1 MGRPRRSYTDHMFPM
16 HWGPGSMRSREELK
30 GRRIAPGTIR
40 RALGFAKP
48 YKAMVV
54 AFLIATVAGS
64 FVAIVPPL
72 LFRRLLDGLSKGTI
86 RSGHSATLN
95 SIAIAAV
102 AIAFGIAMLSL
113 AARWFSSRVGEGL
126 IYDLRVTLFD
136 HVQRMPLAFFTRSQT
151 GALISRLNND
161 VIGAQNAVTGT
172 LGNIVS
178 NTISVVS
185 ILVVM
190 IALQWRLAI
199 LALFVLPL
207 FLIPSRF
214 LGRQLVG
221 ITREQMNLN
230 AEMNT
235 LMTERFNVAGALVA
249 KLFGRP
255 TEERESFSGRAGRV
269 RDIGIRLA
277 LYMRVFFV
285 LLGLVA
291 AIGTAVVYWEGGR
304 LVLSKAISIGT
315 LGAFTIYVTQLYSPL
330 TQLTNARVDLLTA
343 FVSFER
349 VFEIL
354 DMPHPITDKPGA
366 IELPRPQ
373 GRVEFDHVWFRY
385 PTAAEA
391 SLASLEQGLPAAKP
405 EEEGPPQYVLKDVT
419 FTIEPDRT
427 IALVGPSGA
436 GKTTM
441 AMLIPRIFD
450 VTEGAIRVDGR
461 DVRDVTMQ
469 SLARSIGVVTQD
481 PHLYHD
487 SIANNLRYA
496 RPEATDEELVAACK
510 GAQIWELVS
519 SLPDGLNTVVGERGY
534 RLSGGEKQRIAIA
547 RVLLKDPAIL
557 ILDEATAHLDS
568 ESEVLIQRAL
578 AAALEHRTAIVIAHR
593 LSTIVDADEIF
604 VVDDG
609 KIVERGPHSEL
620 VDAGGLYSEL
630 YETQYSRAATGLPAV

>member
-1 MGRPRRSYTDHMFPM
+1 MFPM
-16 HWGPGSMRSREELK
+16 HWGPGALRSREELK

-48 YKAMVV
+48 YKAQVI
-54 AFLIATVAGS
+54 AFLIGTVAGS
-64 FVAIVPPL
+64 FLAIVPPL
-72 LFRRLLDGLSKGTI
+72 LFRRIIDGLVDGEIT
-86 RSGHSATLN
+86 RANSGRLN
-95 SIAIAAV
+95 VLAAAAV
-102 AIAFGIAMLSL
+102 GLAFAIAMLSL
-113 AARWFSSRVGEGL
+113 FVRWFSSRVGEGL
-126 IYDLRVTLFD
+126 IFDLRVALFD
-136 HVQRMPLAFFTRSQT
+136 HVQRMQLAFFTRSQT

-161 VIGAQNAVTGT
+161 VIGAQQAVTGT

-185 ILVVM
+185 ILVTM
-190 IALQWRLAI
+190 LLLQWK
-199 LALFVLPL
+199 LALLALSVLPL
-207 FLIPSRF
+207 FLLPSRF
-214 LGRQLVG
+214 LSRRLVG

-235 LMTERFNVAGALVA
+235 TMTERFNVAGALVA

-255 TEERESFSGRAGRV
+255 KDEKDHFATRAGRV
-269 RDIGIRLA
+269 RDIGIELA

-304 LVLSKAISIGT
+304 LVLS
-315 LGAFTIYVTQLYSPL
+315 GAFTVGTLTAFAIYVTQLYMPL
-330 TQLTNARVDLLTA
+330 TQLTNSRVDLLTA

-354 DMPHPITDKPGA
+354 DMKHAIADKPGA
-366 IELPRPQ
+366 VELPKPQ
-373 GRVEFDHVWFRY
+373 GQIEFDAVWFRY

-391 SLASLEQGLPAAKP
+391 SLASLEQGLPAATADDAS
-405 EEEGPPQYVLKDVT
+405 PPWILKDVS
-419 FTIEPDRT
+419 FTIEPGRT
-427 IALVGPSGA
+427 VALVGPSGA

-441 AMLIPRIFD
+441 AMLIPRIYD
-450 VTEGAIRVDGR
+450 ATEGAIRVDGR
-461 DVRDVTMQ
+461 DVRDVTLQ
-469 SLARSIGVVTQD
+469 SLSKAIGVVTQD

-487 SIANNLRYA
+487 SIANNLRFA
-496 RPEATDEELVAACK
+496 RPEATDEDLVNACK
-510 GAQIWELVS
+510 AAQIWELIS

-534 RLSGGEKQRIAIA
+534 RMSGGEKQRIAIA

-568 ESEVLIQRAL
+568 ESEALIQRAL
-578 AAALEHRTAIVIAHR
+578 SAALEHRTAVVIAHR
-593 LSTIVDADEIF
+593 LSTIVDADEIL

-609 KIVERGPHSEL
+609 RIVERGPHGEL
-620 VDAGGLYSEL
+620 VTAGGLYSEL
-630 YETQYSRAATGLPAV
+630 YETQFSRATT